1 MRPILRKIF
10 YLAGA
15 VMVGVILAIVL
26 LVNEMIN
33 RPVLAAPGRLSSGD
47 FTEIKARTDDGVDIY
62 AIHYPGVPGAGTILL
77 CHGHGVNLMRLD
89 DMVGFLRRAGYAVI
103 MLDFRAHGRS
113 GGKYCTVGLYEWKDI
128 RAVLDA
134 ARTAGLLPEGSPL
147 AAYGRSMGA
156 ATLINGAEHLSEI
169 KAFILE
175 SSFERLRKIAARDAW
190 NLFYL
195 PDTFLT
201 DVVFWAVHQITGI
214 DYAGNAPEDRT
225 GGFGSRPVFLIHDEK
240 DVRATRE
247 AFDSLHGRLPQAQT
261 WVVAGAW
268 HVCAHHESPVEFEMR
283 FLDFLHRSGVPGRQ

>member
-1 MRPILRKIF
+1 MRPILRKLLLLICLVVTGVVF
-10 YLAGA
+10 A
-15 VMVGVILAIVL
+15 VVL
-26 LVNEMIN
+26 LVNAMIN
-33 RPVLAAPGRLSSGD
+33 RPVLATPGRLSSGD
-47 FTEIKARTDDGVDIY
+47 FTEIKARTDDGIDIH
-62 AIHYPGVPGAGTILL
+62 AIHYPGVPGAGTVLL

-89 DMVGFLRRAGYAVI
+89 DMVGFLRRAGYSLLL
-103 MLDFRAHGRS
+103 LDFRAHGRS
-113 GGKYCTVGLYEWKDI
+113 GGKYCTVGVHEWKDI

-134 ARTAGLLPEGSPL
+134 ARKGGLISDDTPL

-156 ATLINGAEHLSEI
+156 ATLINGSEHLPEI
-169 KAFILE
+169 RAFILE

-201 DVVFWAVHQITGI
+201 DLVFWAVQRVTGI

-261 WVVAGAW
+261 WVVKGAW